1 MILFS
6 RRYSREMEAVLV
18 PEPALHLLVENER
31 VYEPDDA
38 GLLQFTIVEAS
49 EFERAALEDTGFQLG
64 TPRECASR
72 GKPCHP
78 PLSPHTPPTDDDPF

>member
-6 RRYSREMEAVLV
+6 RRYSREMESVLV
-18 PEPALHLLVENER
+18 LEPTHHLLVENER
-31 VYEPDDA
+31 VYQPDDV

-49 EFERAALEDTGFQLG
+49 EFERAALEDAGFQIG
-64 TPRECASR
+64 PPKECAAR

-78 PLSPHTPPTDDDPF
+78 PLFPHTPTTDDDPF